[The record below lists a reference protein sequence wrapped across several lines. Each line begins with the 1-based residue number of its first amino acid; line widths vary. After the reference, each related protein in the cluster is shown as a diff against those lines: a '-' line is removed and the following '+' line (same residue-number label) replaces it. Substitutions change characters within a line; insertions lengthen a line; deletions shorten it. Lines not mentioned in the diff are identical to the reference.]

1 MVSPVSPAPGSSVE
15 LTPAGLEFLTALFEK
30 HDLDRD
36 QALSTLETISLFS
49 TCPAMSWGSEVYNQL
64 PVNP

>member
-1 MVSPVSPAPGSSVE
+1 MR
-15 LTPAGLEFLTALFEK
+15 AGLEFLTVLFEK

-49 TCPAMSWGSEVYNQL
+49 TCPAMPWSGGISPL
-64 PVNP
+64 F

>member
-1 MVSPVSPAPGSSVE
+1 MR
-15 LTPAGLEFLTALFEK
+15 AGLEFLTVLFEK

-49 TCPAMSWGSEVYNQL
+49 TCPVMSWGSEVYNQL